1 MKGDP
6 RWGGERWEGKG
17 AKGCGPMKS
26 LYISTTNHE
35 TQEYQRLSV
44 QLSIDL
50 FGGVV
55 ILAIVIDG
63 KENSLGISKE
73 FGTGLIVMASLSF
86 LLTLLQNGGNNLGN
100 IDGCVSRRKKAV
112 IAP

>member
-1 MKGDP
+1 M
-6 RWGGERWEGKG
+6 
-17 AKGCGPMKS
+17 
-26 LYISTTNHE
+26 
-35 TQEYQRLSV
+35 SV

-55 ILAIVIDG
+55 ILSIVTDG

-86 LLTLLQNGGNNLGN
+86 PLTLLQNGGNNLGN
-100 IDGCVSRRKKAV
+100 IDRCVSRNEKAV
-112 IAP
+112 IAPYTQSKQKYCINCADEAKRFHSSLYGLFVTPQHLCL

>member
-1 MKGDP
+1 M
-6 RWGGERWEGKG
+6 
-17 AKGCGPMKS
+17 
-26 LYISTTNHE
+26 
-35 TQEYQRLSV
+35 SV

-55 ILAIVIDG
+55 ILTIVTDG

-73 FGTGLIVMASLSF
+73 FGTGLIVMACMSF

-100 IDGCVSRRKKAV
+100 IDGCVSRSKKAV
-112 IAP
+112 IAPYTKSKQKYFISCADEEKRFHSSL